1 MADFFSNGYG
11 NGLIGG
17 ALGMIGGAIQYKRQQ
32 KLMDKQYQYALGMA
46 KQNQQYAKEM
56 AGINQ
61 GYAKEMA
68 GINQQHNKDMFD
80 YTGYQAQV
88 AQMKAAGLNP
98 ALMYGSVGGG
108 GSTQGGAGMAGSAS
122 AGSGSVGGTPSAP
135 DTGIISGVG
144 MGLQLGLMDAQKRN
158 IDADTAKKEA
168 DAKKTAGADTMY
180 TEALTKLANA
190 DIDYRNMSTEKVAA
204 EIKTI
209 GDMSVKLMQE
219 ARKLASEAD
228 YNEQTL
234 KNRVTKAS
242 SEAIGS
248 ILDNMQKSMNIKLTE
263 AQTKAIAE
271 NIAIAWYNAG
281 TNRMNATTAAD
292 QAANEL
298 IKIMGDL
305 DIRERTLLKD
315 WIYQG
320 VHAGVALLEGV
331 TDIVKV
337 KALIKAASKGL
348 KEVIIKS
355 GKKDKDGSW
364 TEDTIRELF
373 KD

>member
-1 MADFFSNGYG
+1 MAEFFSNGYG

-17 ALGMIGGAIQYKRQQ
+17 AIGMVGGAIQYRRQK
-32 KLMDKQYQYALGMA
+32 KLMAQQYQYALGMA
-46 KQNQQYAKEM
+46 QQNQQYAKEM

-68 GINQQHNKDMFD
+68 DINQQHNKDMFD

-98 ALMYGSVGGG
+98 ALMYGSAGAG
-108 GSTQGGAGMAGSAS
+108 GSTQGGAGMAGGAG

-135 DTGIISGVG
+135 DTGITEGIG
-144 MGLQLGLMDAQKRN
+144 MGLQLGLMEAQKRN
-158 IDADTAKKEA
+158 LEADAAKKEA

-190 DIDYRNMSTEKVAA
+190 DIDYRNMSIEKAAA

-209 GDMSVKLMQE
+209 GDLGVKLMQE

-234 KNRVTKAS
+234 NDRVTKAS
-242 SEAIGS
+242 NEVIGS

-271 NIAIAWYNAG
+271 NLAIAWYNAA

-292 QAANEL
+292 QAANGL

-305 DIRERTLLKD
+305 DIREKTLLKD

-331 TDIVKV
+331 TDIAKV

-348 KEVIIKS
+348 KEVITKS

>member
-17 ALGMIGGAIQYKRQQ
+17 ALGMVGGAIQYNRQK
-32 KLMDKQYQYALGMA
+32 KLMAQQYQYALGMA
-46 KQNQQYAKEM
+46 QQNQQYAKEM

-68 GINQQHNKDMFD
+68 NINQQHNKDMFD
-80 YTGYQAQV
+80 YTGYQAQI

-98 ALMYGSVGGG
+98 ALMYGSAGAG
-108 GSTQGGAGMAGSAS
+108 GSTQGGAGMAGSAG

-135 DTGIISGVG
+135 DTGIISGAG
-144 MGLQLGLMDAQKRN
+144 MGMQLGLMEAQKRN
-158 IDADTAKKEA
+158 LEADAAKKEA
-168 DAKKTAGADTMY
+168 DAKKTAGADTLY
-180 TEALTKLANA
+180 TEALTNLANA
-190 DIDYRNMSTEKVAA
+190 DIDYRNMSIEKVAA

-209 GDMSVKLMQE
+209 GDMGVKLMQE

-234 KNRVTKAS
+234 KDRVTKAS

-248 ILDNMQKSMNIKLTE
+248 ILDNMQKSMNIELTK
-263 AQTKAIAE
+263 AQTKAVAE
-271 NIAIAWYNAG
+271 NIAIAWYNAA

-298 IKIMGDL
+298 TKIMGDL
-305 DIRERTLLKD
+305 DIRKKTLLKD

-348 KEVIIKS
+348 KEVITRS
-355 GKKDKDGSW
+355 GRKDEDGSW

>member
-17 ALGMIGGAIQYKRQQ
+17 ALGMIGGSIQYRRQK
-32 KLMDKQYQYALGMA
+32 KLMAQQYEYALGMA
-46 KQNQQYAKEM
+46 QQNQEYAKEM

-68 GINQQHNKDMFD
+68 DINQQHNKDMFD

-98 ALMYGSVGGG
+98 ALMYGSAGGG
-108 GSTQGGAGMAGSAS
+108 GSTQGGTGMAGSAS
-122 AGSGSVGGTPSAP
+122 AGNGSVGGTPNAP
-135 DTGIISGVG
+135 DAGIISGVG
-144 MGLQLGLMDAQKRN
+144 MGLQLGLIDAQKRN
-158 IDADTAKKEA
+158 IEADTAKKEA

-234 KNRVTKAS
+234 KDRVTKAS

-263 AQTKAIAE
+263 AQTKAITE

-281 TNRMNATTAAD
+281 TNRMNATTTAD

-305 DIRERTLLKD
+305 DIREKTLLKD

-320 VHAGVALLEGV
+320 IHAGVALLEGV

-348 KEVIIKS
+348 KEVITKS
-355 GKKDKDGSW
+355 RKKDKDGSW

>member
-11 NGLIGG
+11 SGLIGG
-17 ALGMIGGAIQYKRQQ
+17 ALGMIGGSIQYRRQK
-32 KLMDKQYQYALGMA
+32 KLMAQQYEYALGMA
-46 KQNQQYAKEM
+46 QQNQEYAKEM

-98 ALMYGSVGGG
+98 ALMYGSAGGG
-108 GSTQGGAGMAGSAS
+108 GSTQGGAGMAGSAG
-122 AGSGSVGGTPSAP
+122 AGSGSAGGTPSAP
-135 DTGIISGVG
+135 DTGILSGVG
-144 MGLQLGLMDAQKRN
+144 MGLQLGLMNAQKRN

-168 DAKKTAGADTMY
+168 DAKKTAGADTLY
-180 TEALTKLANA
+180 TEALTNLTNA
-190 DIDYRNMSTEKVAA
+190 DIDYRKMSTEKAAA
-204 EIKTI
+204 EIQTI
-209 GDMSVKLMQE
+209 GDMGVKLMQE

-234 KNRVTKAS
+234 KDRVTKAS
-242 SEAIGS
+242 YEVMGS
-248 ILDNMQKSMNIKLTE
+248 ILDNIQKSMNIKLTE
-263 AQTKAIAE
+263 AQTKAVAE
-271 NIAIAWYNAG
+271 NIAIAWYNAK

-292 QAANEL
+292 QVANEMY
-298 IKIMGDL
+298 KIMGEL
-305 DIRERTLLKD
+305 DIKEKTLLKD

-331 TDIVKV
+331 TDLVKV
-337 KALIKAASKGL
+337 KALIKAAVKGIKECTSKTRR
-348 KEVIIKS
+348 S
-355 GKKDKDGSW
+355 DGEGGW
-364 TEDTIRELF
+364 TEETIRELF

>member
-17 ALGMIGGAIQYKRQQ
+17 ALGMIGGSIQYRRQK
-32 KLMDKQYQYALGMA
+32 KLMAQQYEYALGMA
-46 KQNQQYAKEM
+46 QQNQEYAKEM

-61 GYAKEMA
+61 GNAIAMA
-68 GINQQHNKDMFD
+68 NINQQHNKDMFD

-98 ALMYGSVGGG
+98 ALMYGSAGGG
-108 GSTQGGAGMAGSAS
+108 GSTQGGTGMAGSAS

-234 KNRVTKAS
+234 KDRVTKAS

-263 AQTKAIAE
+263 AQTKAVAE
-271 NIAIAWYNAG
+271 NIAIAWYNAA

-298 IKIMGDL
+298 TKIMGDL
-305 DIRERTLLKD
+305 DIREKTLLKD

-348 KEVIIKS
+348 KEVITKS
-355 GKKDKDGSW
+355 RKKDKDGSW

>member
-1 MADFFSNGYG
+1 
-11 NGLIGG
+11 
-17 ALGMIGGAIQYKRQQ
+17 
-32 KLMDKQYQYALGMA
+32 
-46 KQNQQYAKEM
+46 
-56 AGINQ
+56 
-61 GYAKEMA
+61 
-68 GINQQHNKDMFD
+68 
-80 YTGYQAQV
+80 
-88 AQMKAAGLNP
+88 
-98 ALMYGSVGGG
+98 
-108 GSTQGGAGMAGSAS
+108 
-122 AGSGSVGGTPSAP
+122 
-135 DTGIISGVG
+135 
-144 MGLQLGLMDAQKRN
+144 
-158 IDADTAKKEA
+158 
-168 DAKKTAGADTMY
+168 
-180 TEALTKLANA
+180 
-190 DIDYRNMSTEKVAA
+190 MSTEKVAA

-234 KNRVTKAS
+234 KDRVTKAS
-242 SEAIGS
+242 NEAIGS
-248 ILDNMQKSMNIKLTE
+248 ILDNMQKSMNIELTE

-292 QAANEL
+292 HVANEL
-298 IKIMGDL
+298 TKIMGDL

-348 KEVIIKS
+348 KEVITKS
-355 GKKDKDGSW
+355 GKKDKDGNW

>member
-17 ALGMIGGAIQYKRQQ
+17 ALGMIGGSIQYRRQK
-32 KLMDKQYQYALGMA
+32 KLMAQQYEYALGMA
-46 KQNQQYAKEM
+46 QQNQEYAKEM

-68 GINQQHNKDMFD
+68 DINQQHNKDMFD

-98 ALMYGSVGGG
+98 ALMYGSAGGG
-108 GSTQGGAGMAGSAS
+108 GSTQGGAGMAGGTS

-234 KNRVTKAS
+234 KDRVTKAS

-263 AQTKAIAE
+263 AQTKAVAE
-271 NIAIAWYNAG
+271 NIAIAWYNAA
-281 TNRMNATTAAD
+281 TNRTNATTAAD

-348 KEVIIKS
+348 KEVITKS
-355 GKKDKDGSW
+355 RKKDKDGSW

>member
-1 MADFFSNGYG
+1 
-11 NGLIGG
+11 
-17 ALGMIGGAIQYKRQQ
+17 
-32 KLMDKQYQYALGMA
+32 
-46 KQNQQYAKEM
+46 
-56 AGINQ
+56 
-61 GYAKEMA
+61 
-68 GINQQHNKDMFD
+68 
-80 YTGYQAQV
+80 
-88 AQMKAAGLNP
+88 
-98 ALMYGSVGGG
+98 
-108 GSTQGGAGMAGSAS
+108 
-122 AGSGSVGGTPSAP
+122 
-135 DTGIISGVG
+135 
-144 MGLQLGLMDAQKRN
+144 
-158 IDADTAKKEA
+158 
-168 DAKKTAGADTMY
+168 
-180 TEALTKLANA
+180 
-190 DIDYRNMSTEKVAA
+190 
-204 EIKTI
+204 
-209 GDMSVKLMQE
+209 MQE

-234 KNRVTKAS
+234 KDRVTKAS
-242 SEAIGS
+242 NEVMGS

-263 AQTKAIAE
+263 AQTKAVAE
-271 NIAIAWYNAG
+271 NIAIAWYNAA
-281 TNRMNATTAAD
+281 TNRMNATTVAD

-348 KEVIIKS
+348 KEVITKS
-355 GKKDKDGSW
+355 RKKDKDGSW

>member
-1 MADFFSNGYG
+1 
-11 NGLIGG
+11 
-17 ALGMIGGAIQYKRQQ
+17 
-32 KLMDKQYQYALGMA
+32 
-46 KQNQQYAKEM
+46 
-56 AGINQ
+56 
-61 GYAKEMA
+61 
-68 GINQQHNKDMFD
+68 
-80 YTGYQAQV
+80 
-88 AQMKAAGLNP
+88 
-98 ALMYGSVGGG
+98 
-108 GSTQGGAGMAGSAS
+108 
-122 AGSGSVGGTPSAP
+122 
-135 DTGIISGVG
+135 
-144 MGLQLGLMDAQKRN
+144 
-158 IDADTAKKEA
+158 
-168 DAKKTAGADTMY
+168 
-180 TEALTKLANA
+180 
-190 DIDYRNMSTEKVAA
+190 MSIEKVAA

-234 KNRVTKAS
+234 KDRVTKAS

-263 AQTKAIAE
+263 AQTKAVAE

-281 TNRMNATTAAD
+281 TNRMNATTEAD

-320 VHAGVALLEGV
+320 VHAGVALLEGI

-337 KALIKAASKGL
+337 KALIKAAIKGV
-348 KEVIIKS
+348 KEYTS
-355 GKKDKDGSW
+355 R
-364 TEDTIRELF
+364 IRI
-373 KD
+373 

>member
-11 NGLIGG
+11 SGLIGG
-17 ALGMIGGAIQYKRQQ
+17 ALGMIGGSIQYRRQK
-32 KLMDKQYQYALGMA
+32 KLMAQQYEYALGMA
-46 KQNQQYAKEM
+46 QQNQEYAKEM

-68 GINQQHNKDMFD
+68 DINQQHNKDMFD

-98 ALMYGSVGGG
+98 ALMYGSAGGG
-108 GSTQGGAGMAGSAS
+108 GSTQGGAGMAGGAS

-135 DTGIISGVG
+135 DTGITSGVG
-144 MGLQLGLMDAQKRN
+144 MGLQLGLIEAQKRN

-234 KNRVTKAS
+234 KDRVTKAS

-248 ILDNMQKSMNIKLTE
+248 ILDNMQKSTNIKLTE
-263 AQTKAIAE
+263 AQTKAITE
-271 NIAIAWYNAG
+271 NIAIGWYNAW
-281 TNRMNATTAAD
+281 TNRTNATTAAD

-348 KEVIIKS
+348 KEVITKS
-355 GKKDKDGSW
+355 RKKDKDGSW

>member
-17 ALGMIGGAIQYKRQQ
+17 ALGMVGGAIQYNRQK
-32 KLMDKQYQYALGMA
+32 KLMAQQYQYALGMA
-46 KQNQQYAKEM
+46 QQNQQYAKEM

-68 GINQQHNKDMFD
+68 NINQQHNKDMFD

-98 ALMYGSVGGG
+98 ALMYGSAGAG
-108 GSTQGGAGMAGSAS
+108 GSTQGGAGMAGSAG

-135 DTGIISGVG
+135 DTGIINGVG

-234 KNRVTKAS
+234 KDRVTKAS

-263 AQTKAIAE
+263 AQTKAVAE
-271 NIAIAWYNAG
+271 NIAIAWYNAA

-298 IKIMGDL
+298 IKIRGDL

-348 KEVIIKS
+348 KEVITKS
-355 GKKDKDGSW
+355 RKKDKDGSW

>member
-17 ALGMIGGAIQYKRQQ
+17 ALGMIGGSIQYRRQK
-32 KLMDKQYQYALGMA
+32 KLMAQQYEYALGMA
-46 KQNQQYAKEM
+46 QQNQEYAKEM

-68 GINQQHNKDMFD
+68 DINQQHNKDMFD

-98 ALMYGSVGGG
+98 ALMYGSAGGG
-108 GSTQGGAGMAGSAS
+108 GSTQGGAGMAGGAS

-180 TEALTKLANA
+180 TEALTRLANA

-209 GDMSVKLMQE
+209 GDLGVKLMQE

-234 KNRVTKAS
+234 KDRVTKAS
-242 SEAIGS
+242 NEAIGS

-305 DIRERTLLKD
+305 NIRERTLLKD

-348 KEVIIKS
+348 KEVITKS
-355 GKKDKDGSW
+355 RKKDKDGSW

>member
-11 NGLIGG
+11 SGLIGG
-17 ALGMIGGAIQYKRQQ
+17 ALGMIGGSIQYRRQQ
-32 KLMDKQYQYALGMA
+32 KLMAQQYEYALGMA
-46 KQNQQYAKEM
+46 QQNQQYAKEM

-98 ALMYGSVGGG
+98 ALMYGSAGAG
-108 GSTQGGAGMAGSAS
+108 GSTQGGAGMAGGAG

-135 DTGIISGVG
+135 DTGLTSGIG
-144 MGLQLGLMDAQKRN
+144 MGLQLGLMEAQKRN
-158 IDADTAKKEA
+158 LEADAAKKEA
-168 DAKKTAGADTMY
+168 DAKKTAGADTVY
-180 TEALTKLANA
+180 TEALTRLANA
-190 DIDYRNMSTEKVAA
+190 DIDYKNMSIEKVAA
-204 EIKTI
+204 EVKTI
-209 GDMSVKLMQE
+209 GDMGVKLMQE

-234 KNRVTKAS
+234 KDRVTKAS
-242 SEAIGS
+242 SETIGS
-248 ILDNMQKSMNIKLTE
+248 ILDNMQKSMNIQLTE
-263 AQTKAIAE
+263 AQTKAITE
-271 NIAIAWYNAG
+271 NIAIAWFNAG

-292 QAANEL
+292 HVTNEMY
-298 IKIMGDL
+298 KIMGEL
-305 DIRERTLLKD
+305 DIKERTLLKD

-331 TDIVKV
+331 TDLVKV
-337 KALIKAASKGL
+337 KALIKAAVKGVKEYTSKTRKPNEKG
-348 KEVIIKS
+348 
-355 GKKDKDGSW
+355 GW
-364 TEDTIRELF
+364 TEETIRELF
-373 KD
+373 KE

>member
-1 MADFFSNGYG
+1 MADFFSDGYG

-17 ALGMIGGAIQYKRQQ
+17 ALGMIGGAIQYRRQQ
-32 KLMDKQYQYALGMA
+32 KLMDRQYQYALGMA
-46 KQNQQYAKEM
+46 QQNQQYAKEM

-98 ALMYGSVGGG
+98 ALMYGSAGAG

-122 AGSGSVGGTPSAP
+122 AGSGSIGGTPSAP

-190 DIDYRNMSTEKVAA
+190 DIDYRNMSIEKVAA

-234 KNRVTKAS
+234 KDRVTKAS

-248 ILDNMQKSMNIKLTE
+248 ILDNMQKSMNIELTE

-281 TNRMNATTAAD
+281 TNRMNATTATD

-305 DIRERTLLKD
+305 DIREKTLLKD

-337 KALIKAASKGL
+337 KALIKAAAKGL
-348 KEVIIKS
+348 KEVITKS
-355 GKKDKDGSW
+355 GRENKDGSW
-364 TEDTIRELF
+364 TENTIRELF

>member
-17 ALGMIGGAIQYKRQQ
+17 ALGMIGGSIQYRRQK
-32 KLMDKQYQYALGMA
+32 KLMAQQYEYALGMA
-46 KQNQQYAKEM
+46 QQNQEYAKEM

-68 GINQQHNKDMFD
+68 DINQQHNKDMFD

-98 ALMYGSVGGG
+98 ALMYGSAGGG
-108 GSTQGGAGMAGSAS
+108 GSTQGGTGMAGSAG
-122 AGSGSVGGTPSAP
+122 AGSGSVGGAPSAP
-135 DTGIISGVG
+135 DTGITSGVG
-144 MGLQLGLMDAQKRN
+144 MGMQLGLMEAQKRN
-158 IDADTAKKEA
+158 LEADAAKKEA

-209 GDMSVKLMQE
+209 GDMGVKLMQE

-234 KNRVTKAS
+234 KDRVAKAS
-242 SEAIGS
+242 SETIGS

-263 AQTKAIAE
+263 AQTKAVAE
-271 NIAIAWYNAG
+271 NIAIAWYNAA

-320 VHAGVALLEGV
+320 VHAGTALLEGV

-348 KEVIIKS
+348 KEVITKS
-355 GKKDKDGSW
+355 RKKDKDGSW

>member
-17 ALGMIGGAIQYKRQQ
+17 ALGMIGGSIQYRRQK
-32 KLMDKQYQYALGMA
+32 KLMAQQYEYALGMA
-46 KQNQQYAKEM
+46 QQNQEYAKEM

-98 ALMYGSVGGG
+98 ALMYGSAGGG
-108 GSTQGGAGMAGSAS
+108 GSTQGGTGMVGSAG
-122 AGSGSVGGTPSAP
+122 AGSGSVGGAPSAP
-135 DTGIISGVG
+135 DTGITSGVG
-144 MGLQLGLMDAQKRN
+144 MGMQLGLMEAQKRN
-158 IDADTAKKEA
+158 LEADAAKKEA
-168 DAKKTAGADTMY
+168 DAKKTAGADTLY
-180 TEALTKLANA
+180 TEALTNLANA
-190 DIDYRNMSTEKVAA
+190 DIDYRKMSTEKAAA

-209 GDMSVKLMQE
+209 GDLGVKLMQE

-234 KNRVTKAS
+234 KDRVTKAS
-242 SEAIGS
+242 SEVMGS

-263 AQTKAIAE
+263 AQTKAVAE
-271 NIAIAWYNAG
+271 NIAMAWYNAA

-320 VHAGVALLEGV
+320 VHAGTALLEGV

-348 KEVIIKS
+348 KEVITKS
-355 GKKDKDGSW
+355 RKKDKDGSW